1 MVHINNTYFYYEHTV
16 NFSVSQYAEMLLIHF
31 LAYTI
36 LGPLI
41 CLHPYLFRKSSPWL
55 VSNLQLSRVGSR
67 GFYIQHMGWVFNCIY
82 FYLYFFS
89 RSKVADYPLML
100 YLIIAYVVRC
110 SSIAGKY
117 ATFPANQYRKIKEI
131 YIPDK
136 EIRGEMMLMSW
147 WQQTPRVVALELRC
161 TINRL
166 DIDRALFKIAFLADV
181 NEKSLDSM
189 SQILIENHRHINKDS
204 KPIHENLTLKNQQGL
219 TYFDGQVVLEF
230 FIREYNKT
238 QSLPKIALAGIFL
251 LTLTFV
257 FSTAF
262 FRAIVG

>member
-1 MVHINNTYFYYEHTV
+1 MIEYFSDDINDQAKMVNINNTYFYYEHTV
-16 NFSVSQYAEMLLIHF
+16 NFSLAQYAEMLLIHL

-41 CLHPYLFRKSSPWL
+41 CLHPLIFRKRAPWL
-55 VSNLQLSRVGSR
+55 VSNLQLSRIGSR

-89 RSKVADYPLML
+89 KSKVADYPLMM

-117 ATFPANQYRKIKEI
+117 ATFPANQYSKIKEVK
-131 YIPDK
+131 IPDK

-147 WQQTPRVVALELRC
+147 WQQTPRIVALELKC

-166 DIDRALFKIAFLADV
+166 DIDRALFKIAFLADI
-181 NEKSLDSM
+181 NETSLNSM
-189 SQILIENHRHINKDS
+189 SQIALENHKYNTRGSTPHS
-204 KPIHENLTLKNQQGL
+204 GNLTL
-219 TYFDGQVVLEF
+219 
-230 FIREYNKT
+230 
-238 QSLPKIALAGIFL
+238 
-251 LTLTFV
+251 
-257 FSTAF
+257 
-262 FRAIVG
+262 